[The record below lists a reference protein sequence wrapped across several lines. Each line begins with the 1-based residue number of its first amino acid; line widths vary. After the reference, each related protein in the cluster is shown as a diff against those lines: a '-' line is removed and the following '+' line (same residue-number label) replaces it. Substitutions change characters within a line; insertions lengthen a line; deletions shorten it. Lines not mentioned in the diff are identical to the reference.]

1 MDIHWSAGEL
11 CSVAESSR
19 TNFIRGRRLMREV
32 RGPRQLRLTSACL
45 VAGVLLVLGAA
56 APVLAAP
63 TGVTAVVHEGD
74 TEVPPLGGLVEGCT
88 VHLHFSAE
96 AATAGDWA
104 IRADD
109 EHGADVL
116 TGSFD
121 PPAARPGAGCR
132 HARSHERPR
141 TSSSDDESPI
151 DRSFDELPFD
161 VAASSRRPPTA
172 ARTRSTRVARSPPT
186 GASWASPG
194 RRGSAAEHRR
204 GRHTSRRRRTCDL
217 RWASWDCWRSGRASG
232 AAARSDTPPSDRGR
246 SPATMRS
253 GPMQR

>member
-1 MDIHWSAGEL
+1 
-11 CSVAESSR
+11 
-19 TNFIRGRRLMREV
+19 MREV

-56 APVLAAP
+56 TPALAAP

-88 VHLHFSAE
+88 IHLHFSAE

-121 PPAARPGAGCR
+121 TAGGDDRVPGAGTL
-132 HARSHERPR
+132 AL
-141 TSSSDDESPI
+141 TSGHYVLVWDDESPI

-161 VAASSRRPPTA
+161 VACEQPTVSDGGEDPIESGGEESPDGSVLGIAGTPRLTLPNTDAAAVTSATSSDLRPA
-172 ARTRSTRVARSPPT
+172 LGLMGLLAIGSLVVA
-186 GASWASPG
+186 
-194 RRGSAAEHRR
+194 
-204 GRHTSRRRRTCDL
+204 SRRRRNH
-217 RWASWDCWRSGRASG
+217 SGRVS
-232 AAARSDTPPSDRGR
+232 RG
-246 SPATMRS
+246 
-253 GPMQR
+253 